1 MTRTPNYHRWLVA
14 LLLVL
19 GGIAALPQARAQ
31 MTGEFNT
38 DIVILDGALAET
50 VAATGK
56 ANQDASRVAM
66 EELYRLWRLFREK
79 NFDAQAGDPLFVP
92 DMEKVEAKLFAAS
105 KLIDDGQLTAAGKEL
120 HAAAIQLQAVR
131 QRQPA
136 ATKPAND

>member
-1 MTRTPNYHRWLVA
+1 MTRTPNFRRWLVA

-19 GGIAALPQARAQ
+19 GGIAASPQARAQ
-31 MTGEFNT
+31 MPGEFNT

-50 VAATGK
+50 VAAAGK

-131 QRQPA
+131 QR
-136 ATKPAND
+136 